1 MNIAGEE
8 ESIYRNQLSALIWG
22 ISKAFTTSHLY
33 ILEYSPRTKTQS
45 LSYFTQSLKLLKIK
59 ASNLSTAC
67 FRCQF
72 FYHMS
77 KLLILDSLCRLSK
90 LSTAYNG
97 SQSCRQPV
105 SAGKAAHSLFQLLF
119 QLQKYQTDVQFGG
132 APLIN

>member
-1 MNIAGEE
+1 MMNIAGGEHCRSNPSSEYCIIYHIHRTQSHIYSVLHYEYCGGRRVEE
-8 ESIYRNQLSALIWG
+8 QSIYRNQLSALIWG

-72 FYHMS
+72 F
-77 KLLILDSLCRLSK
+77 LSH
-90 LSTAYNG
+90 
-97 SQSCRQPV
+97 V
-105 SAGKAAHSLFQLLF
+105 KAID
-119 QLQKYQTDVQFGG
+119 T
-132 APLIN
+132 